1 MPSSGNSVGD
11 RILATRPVGETYVAE
26 CNGHRLH
33 FRKEGNNQYQDLNKP
48 TRYSS
53 VNEILKQQSFEV
65 HGYHTGGVSNRP
77 NFITIKSGPN
87 RDTKLNTIRINP

>member
-1 MPSSGNSVGD
+1 MPRSGNSVGD
-11 RILATRPVGETYVAE
+11 KILATRPIGETYIAE

-33 FRKEGNNQYQDLNKP
+33 FIKEGNNLYQDLNKP

-53 VNEILKQQSFEV
+53 VNEILKRQSFEF
-65 HGYHTGGVSNRP
+65 HGSLSP
-77 NFITIKSGPN
+77 KPSIDPKFITITSGPN